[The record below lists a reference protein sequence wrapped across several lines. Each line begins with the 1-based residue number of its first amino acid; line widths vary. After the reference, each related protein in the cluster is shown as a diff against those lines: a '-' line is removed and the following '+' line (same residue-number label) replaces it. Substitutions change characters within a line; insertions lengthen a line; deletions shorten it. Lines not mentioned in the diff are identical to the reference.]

1 MKKAI
6 ITIIVS
12 LFCITA
18 FADIRIAL
26 GNSDFLKEEETAV
39 VIFDY
44 SKAIWNE
51 ESVYE
56 QWCGDDYANRV
67 NLSYGSYVLGFNNE
81 STKLKIKQEDPSAKY
96 RITVK
101 ITLIEEKHGAL
112 LKGGLWRRYYV
123 QCSGTIVI
131 EDIAT
136 GEVVCIAEID
146 EEEGERDLVINDRLA
161 KCFYALGKSTAKMK

>member
-81 STKLKIKQEDPSAKY
+81 STKLKIKQKDPSAK
-96 RITVK
+96 
-101 ITLIEEKHGAL
+101 
-112 LKGGLWRRYYV
+112 
-123 QCSGTIVI
+123 
-131 EDIAT
+131 
-136 GEVVCIAEID
+136 
-146 EEEGERDLVINDRLA
+146 
-161 KCFYALGKSTAKMK
+161 